1 MVVVVDPVSAAVVKR
16 AKASD
21 AGVSAEVVREV
32 RTTDLSNA
40 TAVREDST
48 LRGVKA
54 SHSTLRSVERRS
66 LSPPRK
72 LPPLL
77 DWSDAKEVEEE
88 KEEEEK
94 EGMLAADDFDHVFGL
109 GVDENGVDDLA
120 EEA

>member
-88 KEEEEK
+88 KE
-94 EGMLAADDFDHVFGL
+94 GMLAADDFDHVFDL